1 MKNRYLFFRSI
12 YKEYIIFFIEKKK
25 LKTYDIDT
33 NILSLV
39 KTKDNIL
46 QTLDKEQIN
55 YIIVDNLDIIESKKY
70 INNSNGLYKKKAK
83 LVKLIYKVVVKEYY
97 NQIDQ

>member
-1 MKNRYLFFRSI
+1 MKNRYL
-12 YKEYIIFFIEKKK
+12 FFIEKKK

-46 QTLDKEQIN
+46 ETLNKEQIN

-70 INNSNGLYKKKAK
+70 INNSYGLYKKTAK

>member
-1 MKNRYLFFRSI
+1 MKNRYL
-12 YKEYIIFFIEKKK
+12 FFIEKKK

-46 QTLDKEQIN
+46 ETLNKEQIN

-70 INNSNGLYKKKAK
+70 INNSYGLYKKKAK

>member
-1 MKNRYLFFRSI
+1 MKNRYL
-12 YKEYIIFFIEKKK
+12 FFIEKKK

-46 QTLDKEQIN
+46 PNTR
-55 YIIVDNLDIIESKKY
+55 
-70 INNSNGLYKKKAK
+70 
-83 LVKLIYKVVVKEYY
+83 
-97 NQIDQ
+97 

>member
-1 MKNRYLFFRSI
+1 MKNRYL
-12 YKEYIIFFIEKKK
+12 FFIEKKK

-46 QTLDKEQIN
+46 ETLDKEQIN
-55 YIIVDNLDIIESKKY
+55 YIIVDNLDIIESKTY
-70 INNSNGLYKKKAK
+70 INNSYSLYRKKAK

>member
-1 MKNRYLFFRSI
+1 MKNRYLFF
-12 YKEYIIFFIEKKK
+12 IEKKE

-55 YIIVDNLDIIESKKY
+55 YIIVDNLDVIESKKY
-70 INNSNGLYKKKAK
+70 INNSYGLYKKKAK

>member
-1 MKNRYLFFRSI
+1 MKNRYLFFI
-12 YKEYIIFFIEKKK
+12 KKKK

-33 NILSLV
+33 
-39 KTKDNIL
+39 NIL

-70 INNSNGLYKKKAK
+70 INNSYSLYRKKAK
-83 LVKLIYKVVVKEYY
+83 LVKLIHKVNTTTK
-97 NQIDQ
+97 

>member
-1 MKNRYLFFRSI
+1 M
-12 YKEYIIFFIEKKK
+12 
-25 LKTYDIDT
+25 DT

-55 YIIVDNLDIIESKKY
+55 YIIESKKY
-70 INNSNGLYKKKAK
+70 INNSYSLYKKKAK

>member
-55 YIIVDNLDIIESKKY
+55 YIIVDNLDVIESKKY
-70 INNSNGLYKKKAK
+70 INNSYGLYKKKPK

>member
-1 MKNRYLFFRSI
+1 MKNRYL
-12 YKEYIIFFIEKKK
+12 FFIEKKK

-70 INNSNGLYKKKAK
+70 INNSYGLYKKKAK